1 MAIEEQVAVVY
12 CGVRGFLDKMEPSKI
27 TTFEKE
33 FLQHI
38 KYYLKIFFNHSI
50 MYIYNFFFVILEPL
64 KNHYWKVL
72 QRKEKSQMKLMLN

>member
-27 TTFEKE
+27 TAFEKE

-38 KYYLKIFFNHSI
+38 KYYLLILLIIKF
-50 MYIYNFFFVILEPL
+50 IY
-64 KNHYWKVL
+64 
-72 QRKEKSQMKLMLN
+72 

>member
-1 MAIEEQVAVVY
+1 MYIFNLVPMAIEEQVAVVY

-38 KYYLKIFFNHSI
+38 KYFFC
-50 MYIYNFFFVILEPL
+50 FT
-64 KNHYWKVL
+64 
-72 QRKEKSQMKLMLN
+72 

>member
-38 KYYLKIFFNHSI
+38 KYYSKYFL
-50 MYIYNFFFVILEPL
+50 VIT
-64 KNHYWKVL
+64 
-72 QRKEKSQMKLMLN
+72 

>member
-38 KYYLKIFFNHSI
+38 KYYLL
-50 MYIYNFFFVILEPL
+50 ILT
-64 KNHYWKVL
+64 
-72 QRKEKSQMKLMLN
+72 

>member
-38 KYYLKIFFNHSI
+38 KY
-50 MYIYNFFFVILEPL
+50 FFVILIIYTINQWIL
-64 KNHYWKVL
+64 LTLFIHF
-72 QRKEKSQMKLMLN
+72 

>member
-1 MAIEEQVAVVY
+1 MYICILVPMAIEEQVAVVY

-38 KYYLKIFFNHSI
+38 KY
-50 MYIYNFFFVILEPL
+50 FFVILIIYTINQWIL
-64 KNHYWKVL
+64 LTLFIHF
-72 QRKEKSQMKLMLN
+72 